1 MALKS
6 VRLFSLFI
14 LLGITLYSKA
24 QNLRIDGY
32 KGIWYTIGQKSEYG
46 DKYSGGLA
54 TYTANH
60 TPVAIYASKVDKTFF
75 VYGGT
80 TSEKDKHLL
89 IMISC
94 YDHKSGTLARPV
106 VVCDKMGV
114 DDPHDN
120 ASLTIDSDGFI
131 WVFVS
136 GRNVSRLGQVYKSTM
151 PYCID
156 HFEKKYQSVIT
167 YPQPWYI
174 EGKGFIHLFTKY
186 TAERTFGRELYW
198 STSPDGINWAPDKKL
213 AGMGGHY
220 QLSNVWKNKVV
231 TVFNYHPDGGADSRT
246 NVYLVQTEDMGQTW
260 QTVDG
265 VTLTTPL
272 TSPQSAALVYDYQK
286 ENKLVYLNDLNF
298 DKDGNP
304 IILAV
309 ISKHYQPGPKGD
321 PREWVVLHR
330 KNGQWYSHV
339 LCASSHNYDMGS
351 IYVDNDVWTVIGPTE
366 DGPQK
371 FGTGGEI
378 ALWKSWDEGQHWTK
392 VANVTKNS
400 PRNHSYVRRPLYAH
414 NDFYAFWADGNAD
427 SMSVSKLYFT
437 DKNGS
442 QVYEMPYRMKTDY
455 EKPIA
460 VYNQNSYQPFGVN
473 LACAEFDEANLPGKY
488 DKHYTYPKVEELD
501 YFKDKGLK
509 LIRFPFKWE
518 RIQHELNG
526 ELNSVEL
533 KRIKDFV
540 GEAEKRSISVIL
552 DLHNYARRYHQGVK
566 CIIGTNG
573 VTLDHFADFWRRF
586 AMEMSS
592 FSNIYGYGLMNEP
605 HDLGSSV
612 SWFQMAQKGIEAIR
626 KSDQERP
633 IIIGGDDWSS
643 AERWVEKSDTLK
655 YLKDPV
661 NNLIYE
667 AHVYFD
673 ADASGSY
680 NGSYDTEKG
689 SPTRGIERVRPF
701 VNWLKNNQLKGF
713 VGEYGVPDDDERW
726 LVTMDNFL
734 NYLQS
739 EGVNATYWAAGPW
752 WGKYPLS
759 LTPKGGK
766 DAPQMK
772 IVEKYLTTSYR
783 HWVDGALAKAEKQA
797 LLMARHLKDKEGK
810 LPRSLNSNGELVTS
824 SSDWWCSG
832 FFPGVLW
839 YLYENNKGS
848 EELFDYAN
856 LYTKRIEKEQF
867 NTSTHDL
874 GFMLYCSY
882 GNGFRLNPTSESEGV
897 LINGAHAL
905 SARYNPVVKCIRSW
919 NKWRDYSYPV
929 IIDNMMNLEM
939 LMWAY
944 KRTGDD
950 TFKNIA
956 ISHANTTK
964 LHHFRE
970 DYSSFHVVAYDLK
983 SGKVLQRGTDQGYG
997 DDSSWARGQAWALYG
1012 YTMMYRETGNE
1023 DYLNLAWH
1031 IADFILNHPH
1041 LPKDKIP
1048 YWDFDSPG
1056 IPDDY
1061 RDSSSAAIIASA
1073 LLELSKY
1080 SEGHR
1085 CERYYTVA
1093 EQQLRM
1099 LASDEYMAEVGT
1111 NGFFILKHG
1120 VGNIPQNSELDAPL
1134 SYGDY
1139 YFIEALLRYRNY

>member
-1 MALKS
+1 M
-6 VRLFSLFI
+6 
-14 LLGITLYSKA
+14 G
-24 QNLRIDGY
+24 G
-32 KGIWYTIGQKSEYG
+32 TIGV
-46 DKYSGGLA
+46 L
-54 TYTANH
+54 
-60 TPVAIYASKVDKTFF
+60 
-75 VYGGT
+75 
-80 TSEKDKHLL
+80 
-89 IMISC
+89 
-94 YDHKSGTLARPV
+94 RR
-106 VVCDKMGV
+106 
-114 DDPHDN
+114 
-120 ASLTIDSDGFI
+120 DG
-131 WVFVS
+131 
-136 GRNVSRLGQVYKSTM
+136 
-151 PYCID
+151 
-156 HFEKKYQSVIT
+156 
-167 YPQPWYI
+167 
-174 EGKGFIHLFTKY
+174 
-186 TAERTFGRELYW
+186 
-198 STSPDGINWAPDKKL
+198 
-213 AGMGGHY
+213 
-220 QLSNVWKNKVV
+220 
-231 TVFNYHPDGGADSRT
+231 
-246 NVYLVQTEDMGQTW
+246 
-260 QTVDG
+260 
-265 VTLTTPL
+265 
-272 TSPQSAALVYDYQK
+272 
-286 ENKLVYLNDLNF
+286 
-298 DKDGNP
+298 
-304 IILAV
+304 
-309 ISKHYQPGPKGD
+309 
-321 PREWVVLHR
+321 
-330 KNGQWYSHV
+330 
-339 LCASSHNYDMGS
+339 
-351 IYVDNDVWTVIGPTE
+351 
-366 DGPQK
+366 
-371 FGTGGEI
+371 
-378 ALWKSWDEGQHWTK
+378 
-392 VANVTKNS
+392 
-400 PRNHSYVRRPLYAH
+400 
-414 NDFYAFWADGNAD
+414 
-427 SMSVSKLYFT
+427 
-437 DKNGS
+437 
-442 QVYEMPYRMKTDY
+442 
-455 EKPIA
+455 
-460 VYNQNSYQPFGVN
+460 
-473 LACAEFDEANLPGKY
+473 
-488 DKHYTYPKVEELD
+488 
-501 YFKDKGLK
+501 
-509 LIRFPFKWE
+509 
-518 RIQHELNG
+518 
-526 ELNSVEL
+526 
-533 KRIKDFV
+533 
-540 GEAEKRSISVIL
+540 
-552 DLHNYARRYHQGVK
+552 
-566 CIIGTNG
+566 
-573 VTLDHFADFWRRF
+573 
-586 AMEMSS
+586 
-592 FSNIYGYGLMNEP
+592 
-605 HDLGSSV
+605 
-612 SWFQMAQKGIEAIR
+612 
-626 KSDQERP
+626 
-633 IIIGGDDWSS
+633 
-643 AERWVEKSDTLK
+643 VEKSDTLK

>member
-1 MALKS
+1 M
-6 VRLFSLFI
+6 
-14 LLGITLYSKA
+14 
-24 QNLRIDGY
+24 
-32 KGIWYTIGQKSEYG
+32 
-46 DKYSGGLA
+46 
-54 TYTANH
+54 
-60 TPVAIYASKVDKTFF
+60 
-75 VYGGT
+75 
-80 TSEKDKHLL
+80 
-89 IMISC
+89 
-94 YDHKSGTLARPV
+94 
-106 VVCDKMGV
+106 
-114 DDPHDN
+114 
-120 ASLTIDSDGFI
+120 
-131 WVFVS
+131 
-136 GRNVSRLGQVYKSTM
+136 
-151 PYCID
+151 
-156 HFEKKYQSVIT
+156 
-167 YPQPWYI
+167 
-174 EGKGFIHLFTKY
+174 
-186 TAERTFGRELYW
+186 
-198 STSPDGINWAPDKKL
+198 
-213 AGMGGHY
+213 
-220 QLSNVWKNKVV
+220 
-231 TVFNYHPDGGADSRT
+231 
-246 NVYLVQTEDMGQTW
+246 
-260 QTVDG
+260 
-265 VTLTTPL
+265 
-272 TSPQSAALVYDYQK
+272 
-286 ENKLVYLNDLNF
+286 
-298 DKDGNP
+298 
-304 IILAV
+304 
-309 ISKHYQPGPKGD
+309 
-321 PREWVVLHR
+321 
-330 KNGQWYSHV
+330 
-339 LCASSHNYDMGS
+339 
-351 IYVDNDVWTVIGPTE
+351 
-366 DGPQK
+366 
-371 FGTGGEI
+371 
-378 ALWKSWDEGQHWTK
+378 
-392 VANVTKNS
+392 
-400 PRNHSYVRRPLYAH
+400 
-414 NDFYAFWADGNAD
+414 
-427 SMSVSKLYFT
+427 
-437 DKNGS
+437 
-442 QVYEMPYRMKTDY
+442 
-455 EKPIA
+455 
-460 VYNQNSYQPFGVN
+460 
-473 LACAEFDEANLPGKY
+473 
-488 DKHYTYPKVEELD
+488 
-501 YFKDKGLK
+501 
-509 LIRFPFKWE
+509 
-518 RIQHELNG
+518 
-526 ELNSVEL
+526 
-533 KRIKDFV
+533 
-540 GEAEKRSISVIL
+540 
-552 DLHNYARRYHQGVK
+552 
-566 CIIGTNG
+566 
-573 VTLDHFADFWRRF
+573 
-586 AMEMSS
+586 
-592 FSNIYGYGLMNEP
+592 
-605 HDLGSSV
+605 
-612 SWFQMAQKGIEAIR
+612 
-626 KSDQERP
+626 
-633 IIIGGDDWSS
+633 
-643 AERWVEKSDTLK
+643 
-655 YLKDPV
+655 
-661 NNLIYE
+661 
-667 AHVYFD
+667 
-673 ADASGSY
+673 
-680 NGSYDTEKG
+680 
-689 SPTRGIERVRPF
+689 
-701 VNWLKNNQLKGF
+701 
-713 VGEYGVPDDDERW
+713 
-726 LVTMDNFL
+726 
-734 NYLQS
+734 
-739 EGVNATYWAAGPW
+739 NATYWAAGPW